1 MPCYETR
8 LRNKLFDAT
17 ITYFQLSTQEM
28 PVMKLIIAVTICFS
42 TFIILSGSCKKEK
55 ADKGCIDLS
64 NSLAGTWELRQ
75 TSAAMNPVVS
85 NYPAGNGNI
94 LKFMN
99 DNYEKY
105 SNGQLVSSGRFSIV
119 SDPTVETSICL
130 VFPAGQFS
138 NRIVYDS
145 NNSAPKEFIQISNGK
160 LIFIS
165 GCYALDAGQKSEYQR
180 Q

>member
-1 MPCYETR
+1 
-8 LRNKLFDAT
+8 
-17 ITYFQLSTQEM
+17 
-28 PVMKLIIAVTICFS
+28 MKLINAVTICLT
-42 TFIILSGSCKKEK
+42 TFIILSGSCKKEI

-64 NSLAGTWELRQ
+64 NSPVGTWELRQ

-94 LKFMN
+94 LKFVN
-99 DNYEKY
+99 GNYEKY
-105 SNGQLVSSGRFSIV
+105 LNGQLVSSGRYSII
-119 SDPTVETSICL
+119 SDPTVGTSVCL

-145 NNSAPKEFIQISNGK
+145 NNNAPKEFIQILNGK
-160 LIFIS
+160 LVFVS
-165 GCYALDAGQKSEYQR
+165 GCYAIDAGHRSEYQR